1 MPCPSR
7 FKGTTPHFSTLRMV
21 PESDSNGKVSILGGA
36 KIAKVGPR
44 APKLKALSNKL
55 MDVLK
60 RSPGGLSS
68 CSKDVEPENAFK
80 LKQSPQNGK
89 IGLQLS

>member
-1 MPCPSR
+1 
-7 FKGTTPHFSTLRMV
+7 MV

-36 KIAKVGPR
+36 KIAKVNAR

-60 RSPGGLSS
+60 RSPVGLSP
-68 CSKDVEPENAFK
+68 CKKDVEPESAFK
-80 LKQSPQNGK
+80 LKQSHQNGK
-89 IGLQLS
+89 LAALKGHIVAHVARRV